1 MYTAPNLLSFS
12 RIVATVVVFV
22 LVIVNQPWAFLVAA
36 VVFFLASITDF
47 FDGYLARRY
56 HIVSQLGV
64 FLDLTADKVFVS
76 AILIAFVQ
84 LGLVPAWIVVIII
97 AREFVVSGMRLMAAA
112 KGTVIPAGKL
122 GKQKTFITL
131 VAMEGILLGMGLGA
145 SHLSLFPIMLH
156 FNSNALNVG
165 DFLLLIADVL
175 MVIAVIWTIL
185 SGVEYVRGALPF
197 SPRKARYSC
206 FKGLG
211 MCSNSRDSSSSTDR
225 SCHCHSERERRISR
239 IGHARFFALA
249 QNDM

>member
-12 RIVATVVVFV
+12 RIVATIVVFV
-22 LVIVNQPWAFLVAA
+22 PVIVDQSWAFLTAA

-47 FDGYLARRY
+47 FDGYLARRN
-56 HIVSQLGV
+56 HLVSELGI
-64 FLDLTADKVFVS
+64 FLDMTADKVFVS

-97 AREFVVSGMRLMAAA
+97 GREFVVSGMRLIAAA

-145 SHLSLFPIMLH
+145 SHLSLFPISLH
-156 FNSNALNVG
+156 FNSSLNVG

-175 MVIAVIWTIL
+175 MVVAVIWTIL
-185 SGVEYVRGALPF
+185 SGVEYIRGALPF
-197 SPRKARYSC
+197 LQEKQDTAVSKA
-206 FKGLG
+206 
-211 MCSNSRDSSSSTDR
+211 
-225 SCHCHSERERRISR
+225 
-239 IGHARFFALA
+239 
-249 QNDM
+249 